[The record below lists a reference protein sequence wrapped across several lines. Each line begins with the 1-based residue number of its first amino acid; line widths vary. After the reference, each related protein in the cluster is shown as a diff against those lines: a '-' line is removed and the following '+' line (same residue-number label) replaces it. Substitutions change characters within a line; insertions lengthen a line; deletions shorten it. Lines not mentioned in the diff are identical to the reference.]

1 MPGATKAMSN
11 RIIVC
16 GIYRSGTSLTTKLVR
31 EWGAY
36 VGKDEDLFQDEYGY
50 LESISLKKLNGELLD
65 NISRVPTPVK
75 TLIEKSKNVEL
86 TERARQIMAD
96 MDKEAEAQKAPAWAW
111 KAPSIPLVLPFWHG
125 LWSDVI
131 YIVPVRHPVET
142 IHSGGRMEGL
152 AVEDIPLSA
161 GLAYWQFCMLNV
173 LNYTQ
178 GNPRKIFIAYDEL
191 IKNPLQECARLCS
204 FLDEQCGI
212 TPKKADP
219 RIEAMAACISNSEYH
234 HRSSASLADVEV
246 ATPEQRALYNF
257 LRVKT
262 MHSQETFNPDDFALY
277 PGWKE
282 YLETMDALVAS
293 MSIRQG
299 G

>member
-1 MPGATKAMSN
+1 MPGETKAMPN

-36 VGKDEDLFQDEYGY
+36 VGKDDDLFKDEYGY
-50 LESISLKKLNGELLD
+50 LEHLSLKKLNGDLLD
-65 NISRVPTPVK
+65 NISRVPTPINV
-75 TLIEKSKNVEL
+75 LVEKSKNVEL
-86 TERARQIMAD
+86 TQQARQIMAD
-96 MDKEAEAQKAPAWAW
+96 MDKAAESQKAPTWVW

-125 LWSDVI
+125 LWQDVI
-131 YIVPVRHPVET
+131 YIIPVRHPVET

-152 AVEDIPLSA
+152 AIEDIPLSA

-178 GNPRKIFIAYDEL
+178 SNPRKIFISYDEL
-191 IKNPLQECARLCS
+191 IKNPLQACARLSS
-204 FLDEQCGI
+204 FLDEQCAI
-212 TPKKADP
+212 AP
-219 RIEAMAACISNSEYH
+219 RKVDSRVEAMAACIDKSEH
-234 HRSSASLADVEV
+234 HYRSSASLADIQV
-246 ATPEQRALYNF
+246 ATTEQRALYNF

-262 MHSQETFNPDDFALY
+262 IHPQETFNPEDFALY

-293 MSIRQG
+293 MSIGQG
-299 G
+299 R